1 MKYLA
6 FKQDGNNFS
15 RYTST
20 YQAGVEDGSLMRY
33 YRENF
38 ENLKCFGPDV
48 PEFLYSTFKNWGFVL
63 VLRTTPTIH
72 SLNYMMDF
80 PDGNISLPVVR
91 ASDYKL
97 EFHFHESLPR
107 DNLQNMYI
115 VSVRPSTIKIGEDR
129 KIKMS
134 YRSN

>member
-1 MKYLA
+1 MIQGGLRDDGSLNLKYMA

-48 PEFLYSTFKNWGFVL
+48 PEYLYSTFKSWGFVL

-72 SLNYMMDF
+72 SLNYTMDF
-80 PDGNISLPVVR
+80 PDGNINLPVVR

-97 EFHFHESLPR
+97 GMSLKLKEIESEFMEL
-107 DNLQNMYI
+107 
-115 VSVRPSTIKIGEDR
+115 G
-129 KIKMS
+129 
-134 YRSN
+134 